1 MKHGFGKFY
10 YYNGELYIGEW
21 VANKKQGEGSY
32 FYTNGDRYVGK
43 NHSPAKSIYY
53 LFRLMVKK

>member
-43 NHSPAKSIYY
+43 SH
-53 LFRLMVKK
+53 F